1 MTKKKMVWLFP
12 AFLPLLAV
20 SLAQN
25 APSLPAPLGVPK
37 PGPSTDAPY
46 APRPILPGGVVVT
59 LYPPGSP
66 FLNQDRVR
74 AKPSPWQFRFID
86 WFRDLGF
93 LEKPDVET
101 KAAKD
106 IAFYLSQPLPNTPP
120 RAPSRDRSAS
130 HSPRALA
137 KRRKEVS
144 SHGQ

>member
-74 AKPSPWQFRFID
+74 EAEPLAIPLHRLVSRSRFFR
-86 WFRDLGF
+86 
-93 LEKPDVET
+93 E
-101 KAAKD
+101 A
-106 IAFYLSQPLPNTPP
+106 
-120 RAPSRDRSAS
+120 
-130 HSPRALA
+130 
-137 KRRKEVS
+137 
-144 SHGQ
+144 